1 MKATIAILIVMG
13 ICLLTVSLLILGEF
27 IAGKFKKSSFF
38 KWWRKNVIMEVD
50 DHYPG

>member
-1 MKATIAILIVMG
+1 MIKFILI
-13 ICLLTVSLLILGEF
+13 LLVISAVITSLLIIGEYF
-27 IAGKFKKSSFF
+27 CRKFKGSIFS